1 MASEPQWVG
10 GQMAT
15 GAAWTVLFRIVDRS
29 LSLVSTVILA
39 RLLVPADFGLIAMA
53 MSVIAILEL
62 LGAFGLDTALI
73 QRSDVGREH
82 YDTLWTFNALF
93 GLGTALLL
101 VCLASPTAW
110 LYHDPR
116 LVPVMLVLAL
126 ARAIQGFENP
136 GVVSFRKD
144 MLFDQEFKYLLAK
157 RVATTALV
165 TIPLAFVL
173 QSYWALL
180 VGTLAGTCIAVAL
193 SYALHPYRPRPSL
206 KVLGQLMA
214 FSKWLF
220 LTSFLE
226 FLYGRMADL
235 IVGRWAGADAL
246 GSLTMAREVAR
257 VPTRELAMSVNRA
270 VFPGYV
276 KLAADRALLRRGY
289 LRVTSV
295 LLLVVVPAG
304 IGLSLIAEPLVLIL
318 LGEKWMQVAPLIK
331 ILSLNGVLAV
341 LLSTAHHVNLAV
353 GMSRSSSLVLAVHSG
368 ITIPLMLWWV
378 PSYGSQGAVVAMLA
392 ASVVTA
398 PLNFYLLG
406 KAIEFGRRE
415 LVGFLWRPG
424 AGSLVMI
431 GAVVAIQGYWPVPS
445 SLLGQIAYVA
455 FVSFC
460 GALVYAASVF
470 SLWRLRSDPGSAE
483 VWILDRAVK
492 LAQAVGQRVGVPFR

>member
-1 MASEPQWVG
+1 MVSEPQWVG
-10 GQMAT
+10 PQMAA
-15 GAAWTVLFRIVDRS
+15 GAAWTVLFRFVDRS
-29 LSLVSTVILA
+29 LSIVSTVVLA

-53 MSVIAILEL
+53 MSVIVILDL

-73 QRSDVGREH
+73 QRSDAGREH
-82 YDTLWTFNALF
+82 YDTLWTFNVIF

-101 VCLASPTAW
+101 VLLASPAAW
-110 LYHDPR
+110 LYRDPR

-144 MLFDQEFKYLLAK
+144 MQFDQEFKYLLAK
-157 RVATTALV
+157 RVATTAFV

-173 QSYWALL
+173 RSYWALL
-180 VGTLAGTCIAVAL
+180 AGTLAGTCIAVAL

-206 KVLGQLMA
+206 KALGQLMA

-226 FLYGRMADL
+226 FLYARMSDL

-246 GSLTMAREVAR
+246 GSLTIAREVAR

-289 LRVTSV
+289 LRATSV

-304 IGLSLIAEPLVLIL
+304 IGLSLLAEPLVLIF
-318 LGEKWMQVAPLIK
+318 LGEKWKHVAPLIE
-331 ILSLNGVLAV
+331 ILSLNGVLAT

-353 GMSRSSSLVLAVHSG
+353 GMSRSTSLVLATHSA

-378 PSYGSQGAVVAMLA
+378 PSYGSQGAAVAMLA
-392 ASVVTA
+392 ASIVTA
-398 PLNFYLLG
+398 PLNFLLLG
-406 KAIEFGRRE
+406 RAIEFGRRE
-415 LVGFLWRPG
+415 LVGFLGRPV

-445 SLLGQIAYVA
+445 SLLGQIVYVA
-455 FVSFC
+455 FVSLC

-470 SLWRLRSDPGSAE
+470 SLWRPWRDPDSAE
-483 VWILDRAVK
+483 AWVLDRAARF
-492 LAQAVGQRVGVPFR
+492 AQALGQRVGAPFR